1 MAMEKSL
8 KNNQRKRFKYN
19 NNHFKMMIEI
29 FYDFVFLGRNFLSL
43 GKCLLNLRHRF
54 KV

>member
-29 FYDFVFLGRNFLSL
+29 LFFLDVISYLWANASST
-43 GKCLLNLRHRF
+43 
-54 KV
+54 